1 MPQVTLDA
9 ELAQYIEQQVASGRF
24 RNASDVVRA
33 GLELLDN
40 DALAQRR
47 DEIRSDL
54 GRRASHFGAWLST
67 EEAFAGL
74 RDPGPRGA

>member
-40 DALAQRR
+40 DALA
-47 DEIRSDL
+47 
-54 GRRASHFGAWLST
+54 
-67 EEAFAGL
+67 
-74 RDPGPRGA
+74 